1 MIAGTMGFD
10 IERSEQVNINNTIEI
25 CRLKKM
31 LQFQLEKRN
40 ELDFQIEIL
49 KRLINE
55 SYEKYLAETQRWLAE
70 RDEVQT

>member
-1 MIAGTMGFD
+1 MIFGTMDSD
-10 IERSEQVNINNTIEI
+10 IERSEQVNISNTIEI

-55 SYEKYLAETQRWLAE
+55 SYEKDLAETQRWLAE

>member
-1 MIAGTMGFD
+1 MIFGTMDSD

-49 KRLINE
+49 KWLIDE
-55 SYEKYLAETQRWLAE
+55 SYEKDLAETQQWLAE

>member
-1 MIAGTMGFD
+1 MIFGTMDSD

-49 KRLINE
+49 KRLIDE
-55 SYEKYLAETQRWLAE
+55 SYEKDLAETQ
-70 RDEVQT
+70 Q

>member
-1 MIAGTMGFD
+1 MIIGTMASD

-25 CRLKKM
+25 CRLKEM
-31 LQFQLEKRN
+31 LQFQLEKRK

-55 SYEKYLAETQRWLAE
+55 SYEKDLAETQRWLAE